1 MTTEPKIYVAYFRV
15 STKRQGESGLGL
27 EAQRTSVKS
36 LVKQQGGSLVAEFT
50 EIESG
55 GKALRPQLEEAISRA
70 RRHKAVL
77 VVAKLDRLAR
87 NVLFTA
93 KLLESGVDFI
103 ACDNPYANRLTIH
116 ILSAI
121 AEHER
126 LMISDR
132 TKQALAAAKA
142 RGVALG
148 SARPDHW
155 KGREHLRLESLSRA
169 RKSAGEVLRR
179 EALEADKDVLPRL
192 QELRAQ
198 GLGGD
203 RIAAILTH
211 ENVPSRRGKR
221 WTGAQVLRV
230 LARHQK
236 DASR

>member
-1 MTTEPKIYVAYFRV
+1 MTTETKLYVAYYRV

-27 EAQRTSVKS
+27 EAQQSAVQS
-36 LVKQQGGSLVAEFT
+36 LVKQQSGTLIAEFT

-55 GKALRPQLEEAISRA
+55 GKSQRPQLEAAISRA

-93 KLLESGVDFI
+93 TLLESRVEFL

-126 LMISDR
+126 RMISER

-142 RGVALG
+142 RGKKLG
-148 SARPDHW
+148 SARPGHW
-155 KGREHLRLESLSRA
+155 KGREDLRLQSLEH
-169 RKSAGEVLRR
+169 GRR
-179 EALEADKDVLPRL
+179 LALMSQQAAMAEADNDILPRL
-192 QELRAQ
+192 LELKQ
-198 GLGGD
+198 LGYGGD
-203 RIAAILTH
+203 RIAKILN
-211 ENVPSRRGKR
+211 EEKVPSRRGKS
-221 WTGAQVLRV
+221 WTGAQIRRV
-230 LARHQK
+230 LGRWQRFK
-236 DASR
+236 LT